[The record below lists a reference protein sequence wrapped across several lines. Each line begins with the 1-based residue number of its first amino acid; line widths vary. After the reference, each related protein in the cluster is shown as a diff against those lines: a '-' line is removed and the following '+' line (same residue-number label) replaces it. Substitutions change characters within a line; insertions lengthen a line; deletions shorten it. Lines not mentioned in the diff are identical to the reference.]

1 MAEISWTGGFLG
13 QPMTGFPSVGVAPS
27 YSGFKPKKSTDVAF
41 PSFKGIDF
49 QTGKRVD
56 LAPYLENPVF
66 KAPESQPGSYP
77 SGSALGDLQ
86 AQLKAIQEWEASK
99 LPQDIERTRKLG
111 QVTTEQQLQQLSQ
124 LYPFLSA
131 AGKEA
136 TARSLAA
143 SQAYRAFAEQLPSS
157 VQNIMASKQSQIQSA
172 QQGEAALQYATA
184 DQLRAAKE
192 SQGRFA
198 GQYVQ
203 FG

>member
-1 MAEISWTGGFLG
+1 MSDISWTGSFSG
-13 QPMTGFPSVGVAPS
+13 QPIAGFTSSGSAPS
-27 YSGFKPKKSTDVAF
+27 YAGFKFKKDSGVKL

-56 LAPYLENPVF
+56 LANYLADPVF
-66 KAPESQPGSYP
+66 QAPSQEADFPT
-77 SGSALGDLQ
+77 GSAVGDLYN
-86 AQLKAIQEWEASK
+86 QLKALGRYQAET
-99 LPQDIERTRKLG
+99 LPQDIERARKLG
-111 QVTTEQQLQQLSQ
+111 QVSTEQQLQQLQQ

-131 AGKEA
+131 AGQEA

-157 VQNIMASKQSQIQSA
+157 VQNIMASKQQQRQSA
-172 QQGEAALQYATA
+172 QLGEAALQQATA

-198 GQYVQ
+198 GQYIQ